1 MDLLIAIRE
10 YIAALNKYGFYPKTK
25 KPSLGKLEKMADLCM
40 DGKIRKLSRYIPED
54 VSKEQDEELTS
65 LLQKIEE
72 IVKNEKENN

>member
-10 YIAALNKYGFYPKTK
+10 YIAALNKYELYPKTK
-25 KPSLGKLEKMADLCM
+25 KPSLEKLEKMADLCM